1 MANHKVCC
9 FTGHRDIPE
18 VERKRI
24 QEMARMEIM
33 RLIEAGVTEFR
44 VGGAVGF
51 DMLMAELLLQ
61 IRKKGAPI
69 RIVSMI
75 PYPEW
80 RERWSFG
87 DKARQDR
94 ILRESDE
101 VVYVRR
107 QNCRG
112 VFMIRNQAL
121 ANGVQYCIA
130 YCDRDSGGTAFTVR
144 YARQHGAEAINLAD
158 R

>member
-1 MANHKVCC
+1 MVCC

-18 VERKRI
+18 GNKKWIIEK
-24 QEMARMEIM
+24 ARAEIL
-33 RLIEAGVTEFR
+33 RLIEEDVMEFR

-51 DMLMAELLLQ
+51 DMLMAELLIQ
-61 IRKKGAPI
+61 IRKEGKPF

-94 ILRESDE
+94 ILRESDD

-112 VFMIRNQAL
+112 VYMIRNQAL
-121 ANGVQYCIA
+121 ANGAQYCIA
-130 YCDRDSGGTAFTVR
+130 YCGRDSGGTAFTVR
-144 YARQHGAEAINLAD
+144 YARQHGAEVINLAD
-158 R
+158 K

>member
-1 MANHKVCC
+1 
-9 FTGHRDIPE
+9 
-18 VERKRI
+18 
-24 QEMARMEIM
+24 MEILH
-33 RLIEAGVTEFR
+33 LIEAGVTEFR

-61 IRKKGAPI
+61 IRKEGALI
-69 RIVSMI
+69 RIISMI

-80 RERWSFG
+80 RERWSFS

-94 ILRESDE
+94 ILRESDD

-112 VFMIRNQAL
+112 VYMIRNQAL
-121 ANGVQYCIA
+121 ANGAQYCIA

-144 YARQHGAEAINLAD
+144 YARQHGAEVINLAD